1 MISFTIFHDS
11 PSFAALDIR
20 SRFCCRVS
28 LLIWFRT
35 LFRSCLYFALSFGLS
50 SVFALEKEILVESLS
65 LMSFLALLVRPGLNE
80 SLGLKLLKGAH
91 SSRALTTLFVKLLVL
106 VSMSFVED
114 ISDQSWFRKA
124 SIHLVFVKSLKLLFI
139 VAGLFSLAG
148 LVVSLVVID
157 TIIGR

>member
-1 MISFTIFHDS
+1 MVHNLVSKLPVFCSQFW
-11 PSFAALDIR
+11 FVF
-20 SRFCCRVS
+20 RFRFGKGDPCGVS
-28 LLIWFRT
+28 LL
-35 LFRSCLYFALSFGLS
+35 
-50 SVFALEKEILVESLS
+50 E
-65 LMSFLALLVRPGLNE
+65 SFLALLVRPGLNE

-91 SSRALTTLFVKLLVL
+91 LSRALTTLFVKFLVL

>member
-1 MISFTIFHDS
+1 M
-11 PSFAALDIR
+11 
-20 SRFCCRVS
+20 
-28 LLIWFRT
+28 
-35 LFRSCLYFALSFGLS
+35 
-50 SVFALEKEILVESLS
+50 ESLS

-91 SSRALTTLFVKLLVL
+91 LSRALTTLFVKFLVL

-157 TIIGR
+157 TMIGR